1 MNEKKVHQAHV
12 ALGRLRKEEADVESL
27 DDDGFDRTRHLEP
40 EETGGEVSGGSG
52 LGTDGDHQAID
63 IAQML
68 METIRN
74 VQDVRRISLQ

>member
-12 ALGRLRKEEADVESL
+12 ALTRLKEESDVESR
-27 DDDGFDRTRHLEP
+27 DDNGVDRDRTRHLEP
-40 EETGGEVSGGSG
+40 EVSGGEVSDGNG

-68 METIRN
+68 METIKN
-74 VQDVRRISLQ
+74 VKDVRRI